1 MEKTT
6 IVYMVIFFIFSVFVI
21 WNTSEMFIE
30 DIEESD
36 PYIIQREQQKT
47 LTNVFGMGGGF
58 IY

>member
-1 MEKTT
+1 MEKIV
-6 IVYMVIFFIFSVFVI
+6 IVYIVIFFIFSVVVI

-30 DIEESD
+30 DVEESD